1 MVREPETVNAQL
13 RRYVAAGSASLTTI
27 AREMA
32 RLAVA
37 PVLSAHA
44 DGSLTNLD
52 EPAVSRLRTAAGA
65 VGFAVSAAPAAGCP
79 DARAAAIQVGTIA
92 VEILRVHAI
101 LLRDR
106 RQPWAFGSDTLPYH
120 LATPL
125 QAAAK
130 RIAVPSQAHAQAQL
144 DRHQHEMLA
153 AARNLGPLLAEI
165 RSHAGSEGLEVS
177 LVAAGHNYVEMCG
190 GLLRQDEIRARWMA
204 PAPDDVSTRDVDDA
218 CGTLELG
225 PGAGLLEGLAAFDAA
240 LRPVLHD
247 LPGTFGHG
255 THGPRLRWL
264 AVCRSLSVLAIA
276 EDRGRQSTLT

>member
-27 AREMA
+27 AREVA

-37 PVLSAHA
+37 PILSAHA

-125 QAAAK
+125 QAAAE

-153 AARNLGPLLAEI
+153 AHATSARSSR
-165 RSHAGSEGLEVS
+165 RSDHTSGAKASRSRWSLQATITWRCAAGSFARTRSVR
-177 LVAAGHNYVEMCG
+177 AGW
-190 GLLRQDEIRARWMA
+190 RR
-204 PAPDDVSTRDVDDA
+204 
-218 CGTLELG
+218 
-225 PGAGLLEGLAAFDAA
+225 
-240 LRPVLHD
+240 
-247 LPGTFGHG
+247 LPTM
-255 THGPRLRWL
+255 
-264 AVCRSLSVLAIA
+264 
-276 EDRGRQSTLT
+276 